1 MRKLACL
8 HRSPGGALLP
18 PTHIVNPSTLSP
30 SSGRNSPGDT
40 QVRSPQEILKL
51 QREGQAG
58 SAAQLPSFL
67 YQLMNR
73 VDVSITQ
80 MDMKSKQTLGKP
92 PVKYQLQDY
101 LLYQSWYEHLTV
113 VAIGLFPSLS
123 LGKTIRNSLIEL
135 MLKTKPHCSQ
145 H

>member
-1 MRKLACL
+1 MVET
-8 HRSPGGALLP
+8 PQ
-18 PTHIVNPSTLSP
+18 V
-30 SSGRNSPGDT
+30 T

-67 YQLMNR
+67 YQLMMNR

-101 LLYQSWYEHLTV
+101 LLYQSWCEHLTV